1 MRPCRLTEKVD
12 VGLGDGGECVR
23 ATVGLCSVPSLGTV
37 KAAKLGD
44 TLLLALALDSKDL
57 QACHLQK
64 HACFIVYIY
73 I

>member
-1 MRPCRLTEKVD
+1 M
-12 VGLGDGGECVR
+12 ECVCS
-23 ATVGLCSVPSLGTV
+23 AKGGFSSVPSYAVSGFLAMGGLCSVPSLGTV

-64 HACFIVYIY
+64 HACFIVIG
-73 I
+73 